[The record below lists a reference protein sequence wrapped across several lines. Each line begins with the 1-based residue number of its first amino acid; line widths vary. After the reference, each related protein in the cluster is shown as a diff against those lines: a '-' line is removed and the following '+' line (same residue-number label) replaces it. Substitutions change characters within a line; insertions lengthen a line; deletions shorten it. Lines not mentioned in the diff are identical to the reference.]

1 MFAYVRLI
9 QNRNDLES
17 CGYLSGDFRGVGPD
31 PHDIL
36 ESRPFMV
43 HTLTTL
49 LADRVLQRFGVF
61 ASSASAAVA
70 FGS

>member
-9 QNRNDLES
+9 QNRNDLKS
-17 CGYLSGDFRGVGPD
+17 RGHLSGDFRGVGPD
-31 PHDIL
+31 LHDIL

-43 HTLTTL
+43 HTLTNL
-49 LADRVLQRFGVF
+49 LVNRVLQRFGVF